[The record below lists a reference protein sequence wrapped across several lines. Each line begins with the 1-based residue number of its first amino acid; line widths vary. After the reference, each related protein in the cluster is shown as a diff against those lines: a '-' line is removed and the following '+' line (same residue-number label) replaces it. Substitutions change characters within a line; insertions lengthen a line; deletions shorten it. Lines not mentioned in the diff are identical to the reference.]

1 MDGAAFWVEGEDAVG
16 NETHAEAERDEVGDE
31 VEAVGLHGG
40 LDGEA
45 VSGEPGAEEFAG
57 DGFFADE
64 EPALPGEEISQF
76 CGGDFSTRGG
86 KAEVGRGDG
95 DEFVGEAMADLNGAR
110 EMRRSGDD
118 AEVEFPAFDS
128 AEDERAGFLAEAE
141 LDAGELLLEL
151 AKETGEVSE
160 ADGAGDADPED
171 FWCEVES
178 FAESADG
185 FGDAGEDRTGAGVEG
200 SAGGSEAD
208 VAGGAVE
215 EGNTEALLHAANLA
229 GDGALGEAGGLAGA
243 GEALVFSNE
252 MEKLEF
258 VNVERP
264 CGEKLIHPGN

>member
-1 MDGAAFWVEGEDAVG
+1 MGGDALDGAAFWVEGEDAVG

-57 DGFFADE
+57 DGFLADE

-76 CGGDFSTRGG
+76 CGGDSSTRGG

-128 AEDERAGFLAEAE
+128 AEDERAGFLAEASWFN
-141 LDAGELLLEL
+141 LSVR
-151 AKETGEVSE
+151 VSRLTST
-160 ADGAGDADPED
+160 ATRDLKRR
-171 FWCEVES
+171 
-178 FAESADG
+178 
-185 FGDAGEDRTGAGVEG
+185 DRRSHPTCRWPR
-200 SAGGSEAD
+200 
-208 VAGGAVE
+208 
-215 EGNTEALLHAANLA
+215 
-229 GDGALGEAGGLAGA
+229 
-243 GEALVFSNE
+243 F
-252 MEKLEF
+252 
-258 VNVERP
+258 
-264 CGEKLIHPGN
+264 CG